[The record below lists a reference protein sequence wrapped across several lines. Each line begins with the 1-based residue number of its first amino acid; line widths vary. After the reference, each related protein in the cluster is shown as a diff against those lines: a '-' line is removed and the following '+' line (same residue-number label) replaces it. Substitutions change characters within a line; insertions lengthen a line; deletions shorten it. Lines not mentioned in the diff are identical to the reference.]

1 MAGTTSA
8 GGTQLTSA
16 TTAAIQLN
24 GLVST
29 TLGWAY
35 FRNTSTVGVIQIGS
49 GVSTSFVPFMQLSPG
64 EFSLVRLNC
73 QTSAVV
79 PTVKAFSGTPVLQ
92 YWIAEN

>member
-16 TTAAIQLN
+16 TTTAIELN
-24 GLVST
+24 GLVGT

-49 GVSTSFVPFMQLSPG
+49 GTSPFVPFMQLSPG